1 MAATSQYASGMGGL
15 FGNTGTQSTTQS
27 PSLLGMLLQAGS
39 NAAQAAAMGS
49 DIRLKEDIR
58 RVGQTDGGL
67 PVYTYRYKGNPV
79 VHMGVM
85 AQDVAQTQPEALG
98 PLIDGEFMSVYYGEV
113 R

>member
-1 MAATSQYASGMGGL
+1 MPTTSGCAIQRSR
-15 FGNTGTQSTTQS
+15 
-27 PSLLGMLLQAGS
+27 
-39 NAAQAAAMGS
+39 AAAAASGS

-67 PVYTYRYKGNPV
+67 PIYTFRYKGEPK

-85 AQDVAQTQPEALG
+85 AQDVAKSQPEALG
-98 PLIDGEFMSVYYGEV
+98 PLIDGEYMSVYYGEV